1 MDPRG
6 PPEGAPTNSFE
17 INNIDKVSNN
27 LVNWSTDHSLSSSMC
42 EQQKKM
48 NNNKL
53 LFLTVS
59 KFIKVCFHR

>member
-6 PPEGAPTNSFE
+6 PPEGAPVNSFE
-17 INNIDKVSNN
+17 IHNIDKVSDNS
-27 LVNWSTDHSLSSSMC
+27 VNWPTDHCFPSSTF
-42 EQQKKM
+42 ELQKKM

-59 KFIKVCFHR
+59 KFIKIHFYS